1 MRSIF
6 WRIFLLAAFTLIA
19 VVLFLPSTPAVRHL
33 PRLWGDNIP
42 KIVLGLDLQ
51 GGMHLV
57 LNVDQ
62 EKAVENHVHRLSG
75 SLEDEFKRKNVAYGT
90 VSREG
95 ATSIGVTYP
104 DEKSKEAITKT
115 VADEFGVF
123 STPAQ
128 ADGKLVFKLIDQEA
142 ERIRDWARSQA
153 LETIRNRIDKFGV
166 AEPVIQKQGESE
178 VVIQLPGLKD
188 PERAI
193 QLIGKTAVLEF
204 RLVDE
209 SMEAQKALATG
220 TPPGSE
226 ILYQQTRDKQTGA
239 LQKTPYL
246 IKKEVLL
253 SGDSL
258 SDARVAID
266 SQYNEPYVSITFDS
280 NGARIFERVTSES
293 VGKRLAIVLDGNIHS
308 APQIREAIAGGKA
321 QITGGF
327 AYEEATDLAIVLR
340 AGALPAPVSII
351 QNVTVGPTLGGDS
364 IKAGVR
370 AAVLGALFVLV
381 FMAIYYKVSGL
392 AADFAI
398 LLNIVMLLGAMAW
411 LNSTL
416 TLPGIAGIIL
426 TIGMGVD
433 SNVLIFERVKEEL
446 RSGRTPR
453 SAISAGYDHAWYTV
467 IDSHVTT
474 LITAAVLFQ
483 FGSGP
488 IKGFAV
494 SLSLGILINLFT
506 SLVGTKVFFDIQSEK
521 FRLQKLSI

>member
-6 WRIFLLAAFTLIA
+6 WRIVLLAAFTLIA
-19 VVLFLPSTPAVRHL
+19 VVLFLPSTPVVRHL
-33 PRLWGDNIP
+33 PRLWADNIP

-62 EKAVENHVHRLSG
+62 EKAVENHVQRLSG

-123 STPAQ
+123 STPVQ

-209 SMEAQKALATG
+209 SMEAQKALTTG
-220 TPPGSE
+220 APPGSE
-226 ILYQQTRDKQTGA
+226 ILYQLTRDKQTGA
-239 LQKTPYL
+239 VQKTSYL
-246 IKKEVLL
+246 IKKGVLL

-266 SQYNEPYVSITFDS
+266 SQYNEPYVSLTFDS

-293 VGKRLAIVLDGNIHS
+293 VGKRLAIVLDGNVHS

-340 AGALPAPVSII
+340 AGALPAPVEII

-398 LLNIVMLLGAMAW
+398 FLNIVMLLGAMAW
-411 LNSTL
+411 MNSTL